1 MASAWNG
8 YRASR
13 TAGGGALN
21 GYYAPKA
28 KQEWIPGQT
37 VKVGFLTLEV
47 VEKVGADWRLWN
59 PVNGKK
65 YAFTPHLG
73 LNSGWAV

>member
-1 MASAWNG
+1 MQATWNG

-13 TAGGGALN
+13 AACGGALN

-28 KQEWIPGQT
+28 KQEWTPGET

-59 PVNGKK
+59 PANGKK
-65 YAFTPHLG
+65 YAFVPHMG
-73 LNSGWAV
+73 LHSGWEA